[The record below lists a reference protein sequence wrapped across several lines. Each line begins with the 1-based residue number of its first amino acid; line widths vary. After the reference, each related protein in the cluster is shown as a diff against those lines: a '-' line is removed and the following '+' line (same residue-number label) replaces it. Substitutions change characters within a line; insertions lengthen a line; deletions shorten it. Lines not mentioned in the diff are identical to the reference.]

1 MRKGT
6 YFLGIVLLVV
16 SIALGVVV
24 LRDHKAPIAPAHRT
38 NSESHA
44 ADPPDLAAAYWGDQ
58 RLSENG
64 TVPDD
69 AALNSYRLAKVYR
82 EQANSVRRQEAV
94 TWSWIGPGNIGGR
107 MRSMIIDPAIPDRIF
122 VGGVSGGI
130 WRSENGGTTWTPVAD
145 EMSN

>member
-6 YFLGIVLLVV
+6 YCFGIVLLVA

-24 LRDHKAPIAPAHRT
+24 LRDHKASIAPAHRT

-44 ADPPDLAAAYWGDQ
+44 PDSPDLAAAYWGDQ

-69 AALNSYRLAKVYR
+69 VALNSYRLA
-82 EQANSVRRQEAV
+82 
-94 TWSWIGPGNIGGR
+94 
-107 MRSMIIDPAIPDRIF
+107 
-122 VGGVSGGI
+122 
-130 WRSENGGTTWTPVAD
+130 
-145 EMSN
+145 